1 MQHEWPVELGRPQQT
16 QDSALK
22 QSWKVFPDMK
32 PLGKCQLVHS
42 EWSANRKDVNLA
54 RARSQ
59 GSTSGHR
66 LWLNPEV
73 WFHQAV
79 LKPHAEWEPKWMA
92 HNILVGKM
100 LLHWIS
106 EPHHLLCLCFCVSSQ
121 TIYLHIAA
129 SCCIRS
135 CSETQVQRKEK
146 NNKKIKKTLQRY
158 VWILLKLMRKL
169 STKTAEDMRFPWLWE
184 QHHCFT

>member
-1 MQHEWPVELGRPQQT
+1 MWTLPAQGPK
-16 QDSALK
+16 A
-22 QSWKVFPDMK
+22 
-32 PLGKCQLVHS
+32 
-42 EWSANRKDVNLA
+42 A
-54 RARSQ
+54 R
-59 GSTSGHR
+59 TSGHR

-73 WFHQAV
+73 WLHQAV
-79 LKPHAEWEPKWMA
+79 LKPHSEWEPKWMA

-106 EPHHLLCLCFCVSSQ
+106 EPRHLLCLCFCVSSQ

-146 NNKKIKKTLQRY
+146 NNKKVKKTLQRY
-158 VWILLKLMRKL
+158 VWILLEINEEVKYQNCRRHEISLTMG
-169 STKTAEDMRFPWLWE
+169 TASLFYITEKNGSNAR
-184 QHHCFT
+184 CTVT